1 MNLKKKATTGS
12 KKRLIIKTEMNG
24 KSEAT
29 GFYSDLYTENIRKI
43 AEDSSPFI
51 NSFREKA
58 FEKFNQ
64 LGVPTKK
71 NEAYRYTN
79 LDLFFKHDYKSYFI
93 PDESDFRKAEEFRC
107 DVTDLDAHGVVLV
120 NGFYPTINGK
130 LRQLP
135 GNITIGSL
143 NEAARKFPDLVE
155 KHYGRYAKSESDGLI
170 HLNTAMVSDGVFI
183 NVPRGAVLKK
193 PVQVVNL
200 VDSKED
206 TFNQHRNL
214 IIVEDNAEFTLIIC
228 DHTLS
233 PQKFLTN
240 AVTEIHVGENAH
252 FDIIR
257 VQNEHNNACKVTH
270 TFIHQEKNSHASSN
284 NITLHGGLVRNSTY
298 HYLGG
303 EGAECNSYG
312 LYLSDKWQHVDNF
325 VNVDHAFPNCTS
337 YQLFKGV
344 LDEMATGAFNGRIY
358 VAPDAQGTIAYQ
370 KNNNILLTD
379 DAKMDTKPQLEIYA
393 DDVKCSHGATVGQ
406 LDDNALF
413 YLQSRGIDKRQ
424 ARLMLM
430 LAFAHEVI
438 QNIKVEALRERIDN
452 LVMQRLKGE
461 LSRCASCM
469 VKCG

>member
-1 MNLKKKATTGS
+1 LKKKVTTGS
-12 KKRLIIKTEMNG
+12 KKRLIIKTKMNG
-24 KSEAT
+24 KSEST
-29 GFYSDLYTENIRKI
+29 GFYSELYTENIRKI
-43 AEDSSPFI
+43 TEDSSPFI
-51 NSFREKA
+51 NSFREQA

-79 LDLFFKHDYKSYFI
+79 LDLFFRHDYKSYFI

-135 GNITIGSL
+135 GGITIGSL
-143 NEAARKFPDLVE
+143 NEAAKQFPGLVE
-155 KHYGRYAKSESDGLI
+155 KHYGNYAKSESDGLI
-170 HLNTAMVSDGVFI
+170 HLNTAMVSDGVFVH
-183 NVPRGAVLKK
+183 VPRGTVLKK

-214 IIVEDNAEFTLIIC
+214 IIVEDNAEFTIIIC

-257 VQNEHNNACKVTH
+257 VQNEHNNACKVNH

-312 LYLSDKWQHVDNF
+312 LFLSDKWQHVDNF

-358 VAPDAQGTIAYQ
+358 VAPDAQGTLAYQ

-413 YLQSRGIDKRQ
+413 YMQSRGIDKRQ

-430 LAFAHEVI
+430 FAFAHEVI
-438 QNIKVEALRERIDN
+438 QNIKVEPLRERMDN

>member
-1 MNLKKKATTGS
+1 MN
-12 KKRLIIKTEMNG
+12 E
-24 KSEAT
+24 KSEVT
-29 GFYSDLYTENIRKI
+29 EFFSGLYSNNFKRITEG
-43 AEDSSPFI
+43 SSSHI
-51 NSFREKA
+51 NSFREEA
-58 FEKFNQ
+58 FEMFTK
-64 LGVPTKK
+64 LGVPNRK
-71 NEAYRYTN
+71 NESYKYTD
-79 LDLFFKHDYKSYFI
+79 LGLFFKHNYKTYFI
-93 PDESDFRKAEEFRC
+93 PDESDFQKAEEFRC
-107 DVTDLDAHGVVLV
+107 DVTDLDAHGVVLL

-130 LRQLP
+130 LRKLP
-135 GNITIGSL
+135 GGITIGSL
-143 NEAARKFPDLVE
+143 NEAAKQFPDLIE
-155 KHYGRYAKSESDGLI
+155 KHYGKYAGSKTDGLI
-170 HLNTAMVSDGVFI
+170 HLNTAMAYDGVFI
-183 NVPRGAVLKK
+183 HVPRGSVLKK

-206 TFNQHRNL
+206 TFSQHRNL
-214 IIVEDNAEFTLIIC
+214 IIIEENSEFTLIIC

-270 TFIHQEKNSHASSN
+270 TFIHQEKNSYASSN
-284 NITLHGGLVRNSTY
+284 NITLHGGLVRNSTF

-312 LYLSDKWQHVDNF
+312 LYLSDKWQHIDNF
-325 VNVDHAFPNCTS
+325 VNIEHAFPKCTS
-337 YQLFKGV
+337 NQLFKGV
-344 LDEMATGAFNGRIY
+344 LDEMATGAFNGRIF
-358 VAPDAQGTIAYQ
+358 VAPDAQGTLAYQ

-406 LDDNALF
+406 LDDDALF

-424 ARLMLM
+424 SRLMLM
-430 LAFAHEVI
+430 FGFAHEVI
-438 QNIKVEALRERIDN
+438 QNIKVEALRERMDN